1 MKYYN
6 SREELKVDV
15 DFIKS
20 IVLDEEMCSHLVSQ
34 LFDQW
39 MYTSPDSPFN
49 DLTNE
54 DVECA
59 RILVKISKDGVSNEW
74 KGEHIVFEDISPKK
88 HKYNLRSR

>member
-20 IVLDEEMCSHLVSQ
+20 IVIDEEKCSQVVSQ

-39 MYTSPDSPFN
+39 MLTSPDSPFN
-49 DLTNE
+49 DIYPN
-54 DVECA
+54 
-59 RILVKISKDGVSNEW
+59 
-74 KGEHIVFEDISPKK
+74 
-88 HKYNLRSR
+88 